1 LLTRNFLVLVG
12 WSCLIAFPLAWWMMH
27 NWLQDYEY
35 RIVLSWWMFAAAG
48 VLAIGIAL
56 ATISFQSIKAALV
69 NPVRS
74 LKAE

>member
-1 LLTRNFLVLVG
+1 
-12 WSCLIAFPLAWWMMH
+12 MH

-56 ATISFQSIKAALV
+56 ATISFQSIKAAMV

-74 LKAE
+74 LRAE